1 MENISDKKEKIIN
14 VLLFFN
20 LIFLITNIF
29 YVSKPLAICFSLIN
43 ITFLGS
49 YLIIKKYSNFFGIL
63 SKTNKIANKLN
74 DSLANYN

>member
-29 YVSKPLAICFSLIN
+29 YVNKALVICFSLIN

>member
-1 MENISDKKEKIIN
+1 MEDISDKKEKIIN
-14 VLLFFN
+14 VLFVFN
-20 LIFLITNIF
+20 LIFLVTNIF
-29 YVSKPLAICFSLIN
+29 YVNKALAICFSLIN

-49 YLIIKKYSNFFGIL
+49 YLVVKKYSNFFGIL